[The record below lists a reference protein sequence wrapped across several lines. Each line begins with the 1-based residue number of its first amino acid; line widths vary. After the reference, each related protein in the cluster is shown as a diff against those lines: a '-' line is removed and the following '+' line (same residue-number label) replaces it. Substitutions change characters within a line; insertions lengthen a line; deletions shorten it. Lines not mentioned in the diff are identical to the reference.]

1 METPYGEIAVMRHV
15 YQSHRGGETYVPL
28 ERDGRLVNG
37 NTTPRFAKTV
47 SWKYSEMSAGRLIAD
62 LGENH
67 GRTIS
72 GKFVQQTMA
81 RVGILLSTYEK
92 EWTYSLPVDLPPI
105 ALISLSRDGTTTPIL
120 GQGYRETMN
129 GTISLFDS
137 LGQRVHTIYVAKA
150 PEYGKTAFNETF
162 LLEILKIKRLYPK
175 AHYIGLADGSA
186 DNWTFL
192 EPLTDIQILDFWH
205 ATEYLS
211 KVSKVV
217 FSDKTVGHK
226 WLNEACHR
234 LKNDKGAVKVLI
246 KQMKGFI
253 KVAKKSALMII
264 QTAITYFTNQRKR
277 MKYHKHVKANYPIGS
292 GIIEAACKTI
302 TKQRLSNSGMRWKI
316 ETVDNVLACRTLTHT
331 NQRWEQTWNFI
342 AKAA

>member
-1 METPYGEIAVMRHV
+1 MRHV
-15 YQSHRGGETYVPL
+15 YQSRRGGQTYVPL
-28 ERDGRLVNG
+28 DHDGCLING

-47 SWKYSEMSAGRLIAD
+47 SWKYSEMSAGRLIED

-67 GRTIS
+67 GRSIS
-72 GKFVQQTMA
+72 GKFVQHTMTS
-81 RVGILLSTYEK
+81 VGMLLSKHEK

-105 ALISLSRDGTTTPIL
+105 ALVSLSRDGTTTPIL

-129 GTISLFDS
+129 GTISLFDN

-162 LLEILKIKRLYPK
+162 LLEILKIKQQYPK
-175 AHYIGLADGSA
+175 AKYLGLADGSP

-192 EPLTDIQILDFWH
+192 EPHTDIQVLDFWH

-217 FSDKTVGHK
+217 FLDKQAAHI

-234 LKNDKGAVKVLI
+234 LKHDKGAVKDLV
-246 KQMKGFI
+246 KEMKGFRM
-253 KVAKKSALMII
+253 VAKKSALLII

-277 MKYHKHVKANYPIGS
+277 MKYHKHVKDNYPIGS

-331 NQRWEQTWNFI
+331 NFRWEQTWNFI